1 MLWPLADASSSG
13 SDDIFPIN
21 SNQTGEKVADADKS
35 NLGKSIVQSPES
47 AIAEKLP
54 TKGKVVAK
62 NHNAI
67 YQGKGDSYIL
77 AKLNVKAKI
86 AFVQVKKGEDGS
98 FYSIGS
104 GLVSREDYLK
114 NKPLLWERAQTN
126 QLKESPSAVT
136 GQSNDQVKSI
146 AQSPENA
153 IPTNLPRK

>member
-77 AKLNVKAKI
+77 AKLNGKANI

-98 FYSIGS
+98 FYEIKNATPG
-104 GLVSREDYLK
+104 RDDQFK
-114 NKPLLWERAQTN
+114 NKKPVWERNGPIASSDEQTS
-126 QLKESPSAVT
+126 LIPGAKSSL
-136 GQSNDQVKSI
+136 KSI